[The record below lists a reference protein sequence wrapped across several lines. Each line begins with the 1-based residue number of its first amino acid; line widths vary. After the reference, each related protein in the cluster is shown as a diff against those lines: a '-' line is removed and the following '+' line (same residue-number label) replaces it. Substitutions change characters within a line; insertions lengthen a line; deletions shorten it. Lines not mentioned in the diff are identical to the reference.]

1 MITAGTARD
10 PIQRSVKTRTARAPI
25 QRSVQTRSARAPI
38 QSAGTLLLQLAA
50 PAGPPI
56 MSVELAV
63 ATRRSLLGPIQSAI
77 PTGGSV
83 IVGPIDAAVAPVPGA
98 GQALLQLQLLVSLV
112 FLPATACLYNCT
124 KKTTLKGQFNSAGH
138 VTILPRQRYTCFQA
152 TKLLVIALLLFSFWP
167 LHFC

>member
-1 MITAGTARD
+1 
-10 PIQRSVKTRTARAPI
+10 
-25 QRSVQTRSARAPI
+25 
-38 QSAGTLLLQLAA
+38 
-50 PAGPPI
+50 

-124 KKTTLKGQFNSAGH
+124 KKNHVKGTVQQRWARDNTAATTLHMFSGH
-138 VTILPRQRYTCFQA
+138 KVVGYGIITVLY
-152 TKLLVIALLLFSFWP
+152 SFWP
-167 LHFC
+167 LHL